1 MEITSKRK
9 ISKENIFLLFIAL
22 NPILDIIYT
31 LTEYYIQVTIPINQ
45 AVRIGFIFYLLY
57 SFNLNKYFKYIVAF
71 GGILSIN
78 ELTYILRGLN
88 FNLVS
93 NLGYDAKIISII
105 IYIFVTYDLL
115 KNNRV
120 KVKDLVRA
128 ISIAT
133 LIIVMG
139 IVIPSVLGVGLSTY
153 GNSSRFGIKGLFN
166 AQNAITATLLI
177 QLPIVSVAYLYFN
190 EKKYL
195 ILYLVG
201 VGVLNLIGT
210 KVGVVG
216 AIFIVIITLVFIIL
230 DKCRKR
236 INFKKFITILCS
248 ISGMVMLLIVIFF
261 KQIVFI
267 LNNLPYNKS
276 EFPTFFS
283 YLVSNRD
290 AQIKIL
296 HQYVINSNN
305 RISSLL
311 FGLGNT
317 QGNDVLKDTQIG
329 FQLIEM
335 DFNAIYYYS
344 GIIITIIIVGIFIYS
359 AYKVCKNILIK
370 KNLVEVLIGLSFF
383 IGTVHLI
390 LGGHVL
396 FEAIANLYLSVVI
409 GIIIYNAKVINDK
422 LIEKKST
429 DKKKILFIGWT
440 LTAGGGVETILS
452 KLISVLPTN
461 EYDINLFEY
470 IDFGINNKEYPK
482 EVKKLSSVLKYPK
495 NKRFISIKFF
505 ALKEKI
511 LDSMIR
517 ILPQLFRKIY
527 IKKYYDIEVAC
538 TYLTPSF
545 ILVDRKKGKNITWI
559 HGPLDD
565 FNYKN
570 KKNILK
576 SFISFYL
583 YKRQEKAFKV
593 SNKIIVISN
602 TVYNSVISLY
612 PKYKDKVV
620 KIYNGY
626 DIERIEN
633 RASEK
638 NIKFDIPTIISV
650 GRLDKNKNHKILI
663 ESCCKLKEKI
673 KEFQVVIIGEGEER
687 EALEKLI
694 KELKVEKY
702 VKLYGYKS
710 NPYPYIKCASIFVMT
725 SFSEGFPT
733 VVAEA
738 MALKT
743 PVIMT
748 KVSGSEEL
756 TQNGKCGILI
766 ERNSE
771 AITEA
776 ILKVLSENSNI
787 NVVVNKAYENINK
800 YSLKRQASEFEKI
813 FKL

>member
-1 MEITSKRK
+1 M
-9 ISKENIFLLFIAL
+9 
-22 NPILDIIYT
+22 
-31 LTEYYIQVTIPINQ
+31 
-45 AVRIGFIFYLLY
+45 
-57 SFNLNKYFKYIVAF
+57 
-71 GGILSIN
+71 
-78 ELTYILRGLN
+78 
-88 FNLVS
+88 
-93 NLGYDAKIISII
+93 
-105 IYIFVTYDLL
+105 
-115 KNNRV
+115 
-120 KVKDLVRA
+120 
-128 ISIAT
+128 
-133 LIIVMG
+133 
-139 IVIPSVLGVGLSTY
+139 
-153 GNSSRFGIKGLFN
+153 
-166 AQNAITATLLI
+166 
-177 QLPIVSVAYLYFN
+177 
-190 EKKYL
+190 
-195 ILYLVG
+195 
-201 VGVLNLIGT
+201 
-210 KVGVVG
+210 
-216 AIFIVIITLVFIIL
+216 
-230 DKCRKR
+230 
-236 INFKKFITILCS
+236 TILCS
-248 ISGMVMLLIVIFF
+248 ISCIAIFLIIIFF
-261 KQIVFI
+261 KQIIFI
-267 LNNLPYNKS
+267 LNNLPYNKY

-305 RISSLL
+305 RIANLI

-344 GIIITIIIVGIFIYS
+344 GIIMTIIIVGIFIYS
-359 AYKVCKNILIK
+359 IYKVCKNIIIK
-370 KNLVEVLIGLSFF
+370 RNLVEVLIGLSFF
-383 IGTVHLI
+383 TGTVHLI

-422 LIEKKST
+422 LIEKKFT

-461 EYDINLFEY
+461 EYDIDLFEY

-482 EVKKLSSVLKYPK
+482 EVRKLPSVLKYPK
-495 NKRFISIKFF
+495 NKSFINTKFF

-511 LDSMIR
+511 LDSMVR
-517 ILPQLFRKIY
+517 VVPQLFRKIY
-527 IKKYYDIEVAC
+527 IKEYYDVEIAC

-565 FNYKN
+565 FDYKN

-576 SFISFYL
+576 KFVSFYL
-583 YKRQEKAFKV
+583 YKRQDKAFKV
-593 SNKIIVISN
+593 SNNIIVISN
-602 TVYNSVISLY
+602 TVYNSVLSLY
-612 PKYKDKVV
+612 PKYKDKIV

-626 DIERIEN
+626 DIETIEN
-633 RASEK
+633 RANEK
-638 NIKFDIPTIISV
+638 SIEFDIPTIISV

-673 KEFQVVIIGEGEER
+673 KEFQIVIIGEGEER
-687 EALEKLI
+687 AELERLI
-694 KELKVEKY
+694 RELKVEKY

-710 NPYPYIKCASIFVMT
+710 NPYPYIKSANVFVMS

-756 TQNGKCGILI
+756 IQNGKCGILI

-776 ILKVLSENSNI
+776 ILKILLENSDI

-800 YSLKRQASEFEKI
+800 YSLKRQAIEFENI
-813 FKL
+813 FNL

>member
-1 MEITSKRK
+1 MEVTSKRK
-9 ISKENIFLLFIAL
+9 ITKEHIFLLFIAL

-57 SFNLNKYFKYIVAF
+57 SFNLNKYFKYIFAL
-71 GGILSIN
+71 GGILAIN
-78 ELTYILRGLN
+78 ELSYIIRGLN
-88 FNLVS
+88 FSLVS
-93 NLGYDAKIISII
+93 NFGYDAKIISII
-105 IYIFVTYDLL
+105 IYIFTTYELL
-115 KNNRV
+115 KNNRI
-120 KVKDLVRA
+120 KVKDLVKA
-128 ISIAT
+128 ISIAM

-139 IVIPSVLGVGLSTY
+139 VVIPSVLGVGLSTY
-153 GNSSRFGIKGLFN
+153 GSSSRFGMKGLFN

-177 QLPIVSVAYLYFN
+177 QLPIVSVAYLYFK
-190 EKKYL
+190 EKRYL

-201 VGVLNLIGT
+201 FVVLNLIGT

-216 AIFIVIITLVFIIL
+216 SIFIVVSTLVFIIL
-230 DKCRKR
+230 DKCRKK
-236 INFKKFITILCS
+236 IDFKRFMTILCS
-248 ISGMVMLLIVIFF
+248 ISGIAIFLIIIFF
-261 KQIVFI
+261 KQIIFI
-267 LNNLPYNKS
+267 LNNLPYNKY

-305 RISSLL
+305 RIANLI

-317 QGNDVLKDTQIG
+317 QGNNVLKDTQIG

-344 GIIITIIIVGIFIYS
+344 GIIMTIIIVGIFIYS
-359 AYKVCKNILIK
+359 IYKVCKNIIIK
-370 KNLVEVLIGLSFF
+370 RNLVEVLIGLSFF
-383 IGTVHLI
+383 TGTVHLI

-422 LIEKKST
+422 LIEKKFT

-461 EYDINLFEY
+461 EYDIDLFEY
-470 IDFGINNKEYPK
+470 IDFGINNKKYPK
-482 EVKKLSSVLKYPK
+482 EVRKLPSVLKYPK
-495 NKRFISIKFF
+495 NKSFINTKFF

-511 LDSMIR
+511 LDSMVR
-517 ILPQLFRKIY
+517 VVPQLFRKIY
-527 IKKYYDIEVAC
+527 IKEYYDVEIAC

-565 FNYKN
+565 FDYKN

-576 SFISFYL
+576 KFVSFYL
-583 YKRQEKAFKV
+583 YKRQDKAFKV
-593 SNKIIVISN
+593 SNNIIVISN
-602 TVYNSVISLY
+602 TVYNSVLSLY
-612 PKYKDKVV
+612 PKYKDKIV

-626 DIERIEN
+626 DIETIEN
-633 RASEK
+633 RANEK
-638 NIKFDIPTIISV
+638 SIEFDIPTIISV

-673 KEFQVVIIGEGEER
+673 KEFQIVIIGEGEER

-694 KELKVEKY
+694 RELNVEKY

-710 NPYPYIKCASIFVMT
+710 NPYPYIKHASVLVMT

-756 TQNGKCGILI
+756 IQNGKCGILV

-776 ILKVLSENSNI
+776 ILKILLENNNI

-800 YSLKRQASEFEKI
+800 YSLKRQAIEFENI
-813 FKL
+813 FNL

>member
-1 MEITSKRK
+1 MEVTSKRK
-9 ISKENIFLLFIAL
+9 ISKEHIFLLFIAL

-57 SFNLNKYFKYIVAF
+57 SFNLKKYFKYIVTF
-71 GGILSIN
+71 GGILAIN
-78 ELTYILRGLN
+78 ELIYIIRGLN
-88 FNLVS
+88 FSLVS
-93 NLGYDAKIISII
+93 NFGYDAKIISII
-105 IYIFVTYDLL
+105 VYIFATYELL

-120 KVKDLVRA
+120 KVKDLVKA

-139 IVIPSVLGVGLSTY
+139 IVLPSVLGLGLSTY
-153 GNSSRFGIKGLFN
+153 GTSSRFGIKGLFN

-177 QLPIVSVAYLYFN
+177 QLPIVSVAYLYFK

-195 ILYLVG
+195 ILYLAGAV
-201 VGVLNLIGT
+201 VLNLIGT

-216 AIFIVIITLVFIIL
+216 AIFIVVSTLVFIIL
-230 DKCRKR
+230 DKYRKR
-236 INFKKFITILCS
+236 INFKKFMTILCS
-248 ISGMVMLLIVIFF
+248 ISSIAMLLIVIFF
-261 KQIVFI
+261 KQIIFI

-296 HQYVINSNN
+296 HQYVINSSN
-305 RISSLL
+305 RILSLF

-359 AYKVCKNILIK
+359 SYKVCKNILIK
-370 KNLVEVLIGLSFF
+370 RKLVEVLIGLSFF

-396 FEAIANLYLSVVI
+396 FEAVTNLYLSVVI
-409 GIIIYNAKVINDK
+409 GIIIYNGKVINDE
-422 LIEKKST
+422 LREKEPH

-452 KLISVLPTN
+452 KLISVLPIN
-461 EYDINLFEY
+461 EYDIDLFEY
-470 IDFGINNKEYPK
+470 IDFGINNKKYPK
-482 EVKKLSSVLKYPK
+482 EVRKLPSVLKYPK
-495 NKRFISIKFF
+495 NKKFISIKFF
-505 ALKEKI
+505 ALKEKV

-517 ILPQLFRKIY
+517 VLPQLFRKIY
-527 IKKYYDIEVAC
+527 IKEYYDIEVAC

-545 ILVDRKKGKNITWI
+545 ILVDRNKGKNITWI

-565 FNYKN
+565 FDYKN

-576 SFISFYL
+576 KFISFYL
-583 YKRQEKAFKV
+583 YKRQDKAFKV

-602 TVYNSVISLY
+602 IVYNSVISLY

-626 DIERIEN
+626 DIEAIEN
-633 RASEK
+633 RASEEY
-638 NIKFDIPTIISV
+638 IEFDIPTIISV
-650 GRLDKNKNHKILI
+650 GRLDKNKNHKLLI

-694 KELKVEKY
+694 RELNVEKY

-710 NPYPYIKCASIFVMT
+710 NPYHYIKCASVFVMT

-738 MALKT
+738 MTLKT

-756 TQNGKCGILI
+756 TQSGECGILV

-771 AITEA
+771 AITDA